1 MPFTQSDRLKGAKTS
16 LAKRREKQ
24 AERREKV
31 KALYNTGMSKTAIA
45 DALGVDWRTVD
56 RDLKAVE

>member
-16 LAKRREKQ
+16 LAARRKQQ
-24 AERREKV
+24 AERRKKV
-31 KALYNTGMSKTAIA
+31 RELYDTGMSKTAIA
-45 DALGVDWRTVD
+45 RELGVDYRTVD

>member
-31 KALYNTGMSKTAIA
+31 KAMFDTGMSKTAIA
-45 DALGVDWRTVD
+45 RELGVDWRTVD

>member
-1 MPFTQSDRLKGAKTS
+1 MPLKQKDRLKGAKTS
-16 LAKRREKQ
+16 LAVRREKQ

-31 KALYNTGMSKTAIA
+31 KQMFDTGISKTAIA
-45 DALGVDWRTVD
+45 RKLGVNWRTVD